1 MNKLEQKVVINAEI
15 YPGGK
20 TEAIKQGYMRF
31 SERIIEVGPMSKY
44 KEQEAETVIDASGSL
59 LIPGMIDIH
68 IHGGHGIDFMD
79 ADPESNVKL
88 SEKLM
93 GEGVTS
99 FFATTMTQTYEN
111 ITKAM
116 EAIKTAKE
124 MGAHIEGV
132 HLEGPF
138 INPIKAGA
146 QDPQY
151 MGPADIET
159 FLKWHE
165 ACGEQ
170 IKLVTYAPELEK
182 AREFEQVMI
191 ERGIVPSVGHSD
203 AVRAELL
210 DSAASHATHLY
221 NGMRGLHHREAGV
234 AGHALITDG
243 LQVEMIA
250 DGVHIHPDMIKL
262 AYLVKGAEGITLIS
276 DAMMAKGMEN
286 GDYELGGQKVIMVDG
301 EARLENGSLAGSVL
315 TMDLAFRNIME
326 FTGCSIA
333 EAVQMTSSNQAREFG
348 LTQKGLLEAGKDADF
363 VLMNP
368 QFEVENTYRL
378 GKNFKK

>member
-1 MNKLEQKVVINAEI
+1 MKQKVVINAEI

-20 TEAIKQGYMRF
+20 AELIKQGYMRF
-31 SERIIEVGPMSKY
+31 SEQIKEVGTMNEY
-44 KEQEAETVIDASGSL
+44 KEQEGETVIDAKGNL

-79 ADPESNVKL
+79 ANPEANVEL
-88 SEKLM
+88 SDKLM
-93 GEGVTS
+93 EEGVTS
-99 FFATTMTQTYEN
+99 FFATTMTQTYDN
-111 ITKAM
+111 ITRAM
-116 EAIKTAKE
+116 ETIQTAKK

-138 INPIKAGA
+138 INPKKAGA
-146 QDPQY
+146 QDPQF
-151 MGPADIET
+151 MGPAQIDT
-159 FLKWHE
+159 FLKWYE
-165 ACGEQ
+165 ASGDQ
-170 IKLVTYAPELEK
+170 IKLVTYAPELEG
-182 AREFEQVMI
+182 AREFEQVMK
-191 ERGIVPSVGHSD
+191 EREIIPSVGHSD
-203 AVRAELL
+203 AIRAELL
-210 DSAASHATHLY
+210 ESAATHATHLY

-234 AGHALITDG
+234 AGHALITEG
-243 LQVEMIA
+243 LQVEIIA
-250 DGVHIHPDMIKL
+250 DGIHIHPDMIKL
-262 AYLVKGAEGITLIS
+262 AYLIKGAEGISLIS

-286 GDYELGGQKVIMVDG
+286 GDYELGGQKVIVVGG

-315 TMDLAFRNIME
+315 TMDRAFRNIIE

-368 QFEVENTYRL
+368 QFEVENTYQL
-378 GKNFKK
+378 GKSFKK